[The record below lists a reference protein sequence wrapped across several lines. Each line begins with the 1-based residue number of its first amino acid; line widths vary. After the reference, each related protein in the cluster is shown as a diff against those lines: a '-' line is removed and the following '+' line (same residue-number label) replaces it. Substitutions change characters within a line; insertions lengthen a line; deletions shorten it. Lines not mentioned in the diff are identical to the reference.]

1 MIKRVKTAILILVH
15 LLLLQGICG
24 QTSGN
29 MTNSL
34 SQKFLQYCKSVPREE
49 VFIHSDREEYVS
61 GEDIWF
67 NVYLI
72 DRQSFKPS
80 INSRIVYFEVLNTE
94 NRPVLQKRILIDNGF
109 GPGQITLPDTLSTGT
124 YTIRAY
130 TSWMKNFLPYNC
142 FTKDI
147 LIYNTLNTKAFKG
160 KQSEVRYIRKGIK
173 DLNPE
178 IKNNGI
184 KLRVNGSKRDSLEI
198 NITADE
204 KVRSGNGSLF
214 YIFIQTH
221 GNINY
226 VSAEKM
232 VEETTRINIPRTLL
246 SAGINQIT
254 IFDSI
259 GKPVAERLVYT
270 PARQNQFLAVHSAD
284 SCDLRSKVT
293 LEIESAVGAS
303 ADLDSSALSISV
315 APENKDE
322 VITDINDYLVFGT
335 EYLLEGNNPVRGIK
349 DLTPEVIDSEL
360 LNIRSNWIDWET
372 ILNKDIPH
380 FKYQIEKED
389 HLLSGRLISNDQL
402 PLRSNELVL
411 MNIPGKEAV
420 FQYART
426 DIDGNFRF
434 NISVDEELK
443 DIIIMPDDIS
453 KNRKI
458 VLGSSFSD
466 NYSNTKLSVDSMAKP
481 LTPYISKLSVNHQVQ
496 KIYGIPSAGNPSKP
510 TYEALKHTRFYGKPD
525 IELVLA
531 DYISL
536 PVMNEIFFELL
547 PGVSL
552 KKKKNTFEISITYR
566 VDDDLFVTSPCL
578 MIDGVVI
585 KDAGLISNLDPE
597 IVEKIDVI
605 REKYLVGKYFFPGI
619 INVIT
624 KAGDFSCVS
633 LPDYMIRMPYKV
645 VDPVKSFVAPEY
657 SSDEVRDS
665 RIPDYRNT
673 LYWNPSVKPD
683 KDGKARVEFWSSD
696 NKADYIIDIQGITKE
711 GKTFSFQ
718 KILKVK

>member
-1 MIKRVKTAILILVH
+1 MINRVKTAILILVH
-15 LLLLQGICG
+15 LLLMQGICG
-24 QTSGN
+24 QTSVN
-29 MTNSL
+29 MTNRL
-34 SQKFLQYCKSVPREE
+34 SQKFLQYCRSVPREE
-49 VFIHSDREEYVS
+49 VFIHSDRDEYVS

-80 INSRIVYFEVLNTE
+80 TNSRIVYFEVLDAE
-94 NRPVLQKRILIDNGF
+94 NRPVIQKRILINNGF
-109 GPGQITLPDTLSTGT
+109 GPGQVTLPDTLSTGT

-142 FTKDI
+142 FIKDVTV
-147 LIYNTLNTKAFKG
+147 YNTLSSKSFKG
-160 KQSEVRYIRKGIK
+160 KLKTGRYISKEIK
-173 DLNPE
+173 DLYPE
-178 IKNNGI
+178 IKNQGI
-184 KLRVNGSKRDSLEI
+184 KLRINNSRPDSLEI
-198 NITADE
+198 NVTADE
-204 KVRSGNGSLF
+204 KVRADNNSLF
-214 YIFIQTH
+214 YIFIETR

-226 VSAEKM
+226 VSSENM
-232 VEETTRINIPRTLL
+232 DEEATRINIPKALL
-246 SAGINQIT
+246 SVGINQVT
-254 IFDSI
+254 IFDSN
-259 GKPVAERLVYT
+259 GKPAADRLIYT
-270 PARQNQFLAVHSAD
+270 PARQNHFLAVHSAD
-284 SCDLRSKVT
+284 SCDLRSKTT
-293 LEIESAVGAS
+293 LEIESGTGVMP
-303 ADLDSSALSISV
+303 DLNSSALSISV
-315 APENKDE
+315 APEKDAE
-322 VITDINDYLVFGT
+322 KFMDIDDYLVFGS
-335 EYLLEGNNPVRGIK
+335 EFLLKGNNPAGGIK
-349 DLTPEVIDSEL
+349 GLSPEVIDSVL
-360 LNIRSNWIDWET
+360 LNVRSNWIDWET

-380 FKYQIEKED
+380 FKYRSEQEN

-402 PLRSNELVL
+402 PFRSNELVL
-411 MNIPGKEAV
+411 MCIPGKEAV

-434 NISVDEELK
+434 NISVDDEPK
-443 DIIIMPDDIS
+443 DLIIMPDDIS

-458 VLGSSFSD
+458 IIGSSFSD
-466 NYSNTKLSVDSMAKP
+466 VYPNTELSVDSAAKP
-481 LTPYISKLSVNHQVQ
+481 LTSYISKLSVNHQVQ
-496 KIYGIPSAGNPSKP
+496 KIYGIPSATSEVKS
-510 TYEALKHTRFYGKPD
+510 TYEALKRTRFYGMPD

-578 MIDGVVI
+578 MIDGIII
-585 KDAGLISNLDPE
+585 KDAGLIANLDPE

-633 LPDYMIRMPYKV
+633 LPEYMIRMPYRV
-645 VDPVKSFVAPEY
+645 VEPVKSFVSPDY
-657 SSDEVRDS
+657 SSEEVRDN

-683 KDGKARVEFWSSD
+683 KDGKVRVEFWSSD
-696 NKADYIIDIQGITKE
+696 NKADYIINIQGITTE